1 MPYQRDS
8 EVELMSREEILEKAQ
23 THAEHKGNEAE
34 IQRVNNILVR
44 AQMNQQLRL
53 EDEIRNLRESINSL
67 KNWSRGLTIVLVI
80 LSLALLLVEL
90 NMVLY

>member
-8 EVELMSREEILEKAQ
+8 EVELMDRDEILEKAQ

-44 AQMNQQLRL
+44 AQINQQLRL
-53 EDEIRNLRESINSL
+53 EDEIRNLRKSIDSF
-67 KNWSRGLTIVLVI
+67 KSWSRGLTIVLVI
-80 LSLALLLVEL
+80 LSLSLLLVEL
-90 NMVLY
+90 NNMVF